1 MTFIKNRPTDGPT
14 NHQDVLL
21 NPQYV
26 LTVFTTSDV
35 MTTYDA
41 IQADE
46 DYADPNLPSNFEEL
60 PEATRVRL
68 IEAAERVFEDVSRQ
82 NEALMDVIRETMSES
97 EEGPS
102 MLREGDRVTIYQMPL
117 SKEEVEGEAT
127 LVHLQDDH
135 AGVYDGH
142 LVQRWLVTFTDDARQ
157 RSRSVLT
164 DVPATDQS

>member
-1 MTFIKNRPTDGPT
+1 MTFINKRPTDGPT

-46 DYADPNLPSNFEEL
+46 GYADPNLPSNFEEL
-60 PEATRVRL
+60 PEAMRVRL

-82 NEALMDVIRETMSES
+82 NEALMDIIRETMSES
-97 EEGPS
+97 EE
-102 MLREGDRVTIYQMPL
+102 RERT
-117 SKEEVEGEAT
+117 K
-127 LVHLQDDH
+127 
-135 AGVYDGH
+135 
-142 LVQRWLVTFTDDARQ
+142 
-157 RSRSVLT
+157 
-164 DVPATDQS
+164 

>member
-1 MTFIKNRPTDGPT
+1 MTLINKRPTDGPT

-60 PEATRVRL
+60 PEAMRVRL

-82 NEALMDVIRETMSES
+82 NDDLMDIIRETMSKS
-97 EEGPS
+97 EEGE
-102 MLREGDRVTIYQMPL
+102 RT
-117 SKEEVEGEAT
+117 K
-127 LVHLQDDH
+127 
-135 AGVYDGH
+135 
-142 LVQRWLVTFTDDARQ
+142 
-157 RSRSVLT
+157 
-164 DVPATDQS
+164 

>member
-1 MTFIKNRPTDGPT
+1 MTLINKRPTDGPT

-35 MTTYDA
+35 MTTYEA
-41 IQADE
+41 IQMDE

-68 IEAAERVFEDVSRQ
+68 IEAAERAFEDVSQQ

-97 EEGPS
+97 EEGE
-102 MLREGDRVTIYQMPL
+102 RT
-117 SKEEVEGEAT
+117 K
-127 LVHLQDDH
+127 
-135 AGVYDGH
+135 
-142 LVQRWLVTFTDDARQ
+142 
-157 RSRSVLT
+157 
-164 DVPATDQS
+164 

>member
-1 MTFIKNRPTDGPT
+1 MTLINKRPTDGPT

-41 IQADE
+41 IQEDE

-60 PEATRVRL
+60 PEAMRVRL

-97 EEGPS
+97 
-102 MLREGDRVTIYQMPL
+102 
-117 SKEEVEGEAT
+117 
-127 LVHLQDDH
+127 
-135 AGVYDGH
+135 
-142 LVQRWLVTFTDDARQ
+142 
-157 RSRSVLT
+157 
-164 DVPATDQS
+164 